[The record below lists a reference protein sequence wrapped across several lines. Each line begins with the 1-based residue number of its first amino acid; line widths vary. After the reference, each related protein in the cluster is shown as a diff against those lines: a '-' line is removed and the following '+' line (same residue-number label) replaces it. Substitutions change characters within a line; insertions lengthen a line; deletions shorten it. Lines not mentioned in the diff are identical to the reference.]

1 MGDRCGELE
10 LTDELNSVWAAAM
23 PLSERRRLCARAVST
38 RRLGGAVHAAADVV
52 QSALVLGEQLRGA
65 AKQLGCPHVGELKRR
80 LRDAGHDE
88 LAGRVGRASK
98 KRNKAAH
105 PRPPDVHLV
114 EEVLS
119 AMAAE
124 GGSGSGEVE
133 ADFGGELRSG
143 TAALSISGRL
153 RALAEELEQLKVRI
167 RQLEDAAQP
176 EALENFSGQKWKSLF
191 LIWKS

>member
-1 MGDRCGELE
+1 MFAA
-10 LTDELNSVWAAAM
+10 VWAAEAL
-23 PLSERRRLCARAVST
+23 PLAERRRIAGRA
-38 RRLGGAVHAAADVV
+38 AVAALSPAALRQELPADVV
-52 QSALVLGEQLRGA
+52 QSTLVLGEQLRGA
-65 AKQLGCPHVGELKRR
+65 AKQLGCPHVGELKRC

-88 LAGRVGRASK
+88 LAGHVGRASK

-119 AMAAE
+119 AMVA
-124 GGSGSGEVE
+124 EVE

-143 TAALSISGRL
+143 TAALSVSGRL

-176 EALENFSGQKWKSLF
+176 DALDVWLADGGAGGGHPD
-191 LIWKS
+191 IR